1 MANAIE
7 LIVFPVKD
15 VEQAKKFYNTFLGV
29 EPYVDGPYYVGY
41 KLDGMEVGLDPNSTA
56 VVSYIDVEDI
66 QASLK
71 TLQDAGAEVVMDSRD
86 VGGGLLIAQ
95 VRMEGNVMGLRQGK
109 R

>member
-1 MANAIE
+1 MWM
-7 LIVFPVKD
+7 V
-15 VEQAKKFYNTFLGV
+15 
-29 EPYVDGPYYVGY
+29 YYVGY
-41 KLDGMEVGLDPNSTA
+41 KLDGMEVGLDPNGQA

-71 TLQDAGAEVVMDSRD
+71 TLQEAGAEVVMDPRD

-95 VRMEGNVMGLRQGK
+95 VRMEGNVMGVRQGK